1 MRLWT
6 LCGMF
11 AVLMCLFPFRS
22 GAAPGPVEGVT
33 SVELHAVTG
42 FQQGYTV
49 RVAVRDSRQGREVD
63 MASLASAL
71 RLIRHEQGNSL
82 GLEDPSERH
91 AGYCTLT
98 AGGYFARITTATG
111 APEGIA
117 ERLVQLSSAPV
128 FQDGRVFLSLDA
140 ALRLLSV
147 WMDRD
152 FSYDPVTARITAF
165 LWSSRPGS
173 QLSGIG
179 ALSEGDR
186 FIGLSGGSQAQTRLS
201 GLQVDELANGVV
213 IRIKASGRQSVASFI
228 KPDADGKAYL
238 TFQHATGD
246 PSLFFR
252 AFSRGLLKEVNAVRL
267 DGGGMQVG
275 LVFNTGLFSLKST
288 QYRWDQKT
296 NAYVVSVLTD
306 VDVQA
311 VYQAEKEKAI
321 MQGLLHDQE
330 KWSFDTIVL
339 DAGHGGKDPGAIG
352 PGGTEEKGVVLNI
365 AKDLGTIIR
374 REWPGVKVVYT
385 RSDDTFIPLKER
397 GTIANRHNAKLFVSI
412 HCNAARSRAA
422 KGAEVYILG
431 PHKND
436 DALQVAM
443 LENAAIRQEEGYEE
457 RYKGFSE
464 EHMILSSLA
473 QSAFTLQSTEA
484 ARHVL
489 EGMEAKTSIN
499 GRGVRQAGFMVLW
512 TPSMPS
518 ILVEAG
524 YLSNPQEERKL
535 KKRSV
540 QQAIAEGIFN
550 GLKQYRNSYEQQQL
564 AAMES
569 AG

>member
-6 LCGMF
+6 LCCMF

-49 RVAVRDSRQGREVD
+49 RVAVRDAQRGREVD
-63 MASLASAL
+63 MSSLASSL
-71 RLIRHEQGNSL
+71 RLVRHESGPVL
-82 GLEDPSERH
+82 GLEDPSERQ
-91 AGYCTLT
+91 AGSCSIT
-98 AGGYFARITTATG
+98 AGGHFALITPVSDAQGRT
-111 APEGIA
+111 A
-117 ERLVQLSSAPV
+117 ERLVQLASAPAV
-128 FQDGRVFLSLDA
+128 REGRLFLPLDT
-140 ALRLLSV
+140 ALRLLSA

-152 FSYDPVTARITAF
+152 FNYDPARGRITAF

-173 QLSGIG
+173 QLSEIGIMK
-179 ALSEGDR
+179 EGDR
-186 FIGLSGGSQAQTRLS
+186 FIGVAGGSQQQTRLS

-213 IRIKASGRQSVASFI
+213 IRINASGRESVASFI
-228 KPDADGKAYL
+228 KPDAEGKAYL

-275 LVFNTGLFSLKST
+275 LVFNTALFSLKST
-288 QYRWDQKT
+288 QYRWDRKT
-296 NAYVVSVLTD
+296 NSYVVAVLTD

-321 MQGLLHDQE
+321 MRGLLHDQA
-330 KWSFDTIVL
+330 KWNFDTIVL

-352 PGGTEEKGVVLNI
+352 PGGTQEKGVVLNI
-365 AKDLGTIIR
+365 AKDLGAIIR
-374 REWPGVKVVYT
+374 REWPGVRVVYT

-431 PHKND
+431 PHKNE

-443 LENAAIRQEEGYEE
+443 LENAVIRQEEGYEE

-489 EGMEAKTSIN
+489 EGMEEKTSIN

-540 QQAIAEGIFN
+540 QRAIAEGIFN

-564 AAMES
+564 AAKEQ
-569 AG
+569 